1 MAFAGL
7 ANVSPSNDAVC
18 FLWELKSEAQT
29 LSLTL
34 SPTPFLLAL
43 LGATKA
49 LLFPSSLHPGAS
61 CRHLLAFLLL
71 GALADSSLWS
81 AHPAPSPHH
90 RGRALG
96 RRVRLHFSK
105 RVLFIFQ
112 QSGKEPKLSRVT
124 VFSPP
129 TGICEIHLQKVC
141 LSLFQTLIPM
151 CFEFGSYSVIKHL
164 WNWDEGKHFFP
175 CDFCLFVVFGFG
187 WGEGGFKN
195 VT

>member
-34 SPTPFLLAL
+34 SPTPFLLTL

-81 AHPAPSPHH
+81 AHPALAPPSGPGSRQAGEATLLEACTLHFPTKWKGTQTFQSHRFQSAHRNMRNPSPES
-90 RGRALG
+90 LSFT
-96 RRVRLHFSK
+96 FSNPYPH
-105 RVLFIFQ
+105 VLWI
-112 QSGKEPKLSRVT
+112 R
-124 VFSPP
+124 
-129 TGICEIHLQKVC
+129 
-141 LSLFQTLIPM
+141 
-151 CFEFGSYSVIKHL
+151 
-164 WNWDEGKHFFP
+164 
-175 CDFCLFVVFGFG
+175 
-187 WGEGGFKN
+187 
-195 VT
+195 